1 MKGKTRLRGAA
12 IDSVFL
18 TFARF
23 VTALSG
29 IVIAKLL
36 STQFTLQEYGTYSQ
50 ANLIITTV
58 TAITILGLTDATNYF
73 YNTAPDEETKTK
85 YVATIFGMQ
94 YIIGILAAIVI
105 MVVQVPIV
113 QYFKNDDLK
122 KIIMFVAWMPVFEN
136 ILPMLQV
143 LFVSV
148 GQAKLIAF
156 RNFWVS
162 CARLAVV
169 AVACFITKKV
179 RTIFAVLL
187 VLDILQVII
196 FKKQLSDRGYGVDL
210 KKFSAKLAPEILK
223 FCIPMAVFVLVNSL
237 NRDIDKYVIAF
248 FTDTET
254 LGIYSNAARLLP
266 FDMITASFIT
276 VLAPI
281 FTRQVKAEDNS
292 KALDTLK
299 IFIRVC
305 YFATWIFVVGAI
317 VNARELMLFLY
328 DEKYLSGL
336 SVFVLYLFVDLI
348 RLMGTTQ
355 VIVAK
360 GKTTFLMLLSTVTL
374 GVNFVLNICAFKMFG
389 IIGPAIITLMVTIVY
404 TIVILY
410 FSAASLQGTF
420 SQLFDMKELLLF
432 SAELGGLAII
442 CYILKESLY
451 KLGATFVVALI
462 VTYGTFCLVALLL
475 NYRKILDLLRTVNKL
490 R

>member
-58 TAITILGLTDATNYF
+58 TAITILGLADATNYF

-85 YVATIFGMQ
+85 YVATIFEMQ

-122 KIIMFVAWMPVFEN
+122 KVIMFVAWMPVFEN

-169 AVACFITKKV
+169 AVACFITKEV

-237 NRDIDKYVIAF
+237 NRDIDKYVIAS

-281 FTRQVKAEDNS
+281 ITRQVKAEDNS

-305 YFATWIFVVGAI
+305 YFATWIFVVAAI

-360 GKTTFLMLLSTVTL
+360 
-374 GVNFVLNICAFKMFG
+374 
-389 IIGPAIITLMVTIVY
+389 
-404 TIVILY
+404 
-410 FSAASLQGTF
+410 
-420 SQLFDMKELLLF
+420 
-432 SAELGGLAII
+432 
-442 CYILKESLY
+442 
-451 KLGATFVVALI
+451 
-462 VTYGTFCLVALLL
+462 
-475 NYRKILDLLRTVNKL
+475 
-490 R
+490 